1 MHLSCN
7 DFQGSTWAPHLIHK
21 EIWNKVGGFSVEFS
35 PGTGSDPALNMKLW
49 KHGVRLFKGVSQSK
63 VYHFGSIVT
72 RQKEK
77 SFSSVTNT
85 GNKGN
90 KIFLKKWGITIK
102 FFKKYYLRSDTKF
115 NGMLKDPD
123 KNIQYYFD
131 LLKVKFTLFYIKLI
145 Q

>member
-1 MHLSCN
+1 M
-7 DFQGSTWAPHLIHK
+7 
-21 EIWNKVGGFSVEFS
+21 
-35 PGTGSDPALNMKLW
+35 
-49 KHGVRLFKGVSQSK
+49 
-63 VYHFGSIVT
+63 YHFGSIVT